1 MEAVA
6 LFPSTLSTYPNCNST
21 TCESLKFHLFS
32 SPIWCQGI
40 SWCKYFIYLTTWEIQ
55 LHHPCYFGNP
65 TAVWQ
70 GDFLQTC
77 QGTASLHFQQ
87 GILKGHDL
95 HARKNMDTHLNPY
108 RPYQPKQNKYQNQ
121 NNKQLHQV
129 FSAGF
134 LSFKTHDTCAL
145 LNISSSH
152 HRKTILG
159 CTFVRQLC
167 GCQSHVFY
175 FQAPF
180 QWGPLTATK
189 AFGLPWMT

>member
-1 MEAVA
+1 MWISEVPPFFITH
-6 LFPSTLSTYPNCNST
+6 LMPGYKLVQLLHILDSLRNPITPPLLLREPNCRMT
-21 TCESLKFHLFS
+21 RWFS
-32 SPIWCQGI
+32 SNMSRNCIPSLPARHPERAWA
-40 SWCKYFIYLTTWEIQ
+40 SCK
-55 LHHPCYFGNP
+55 
-65 TAVWQ
+65 
-70 GDFLQTC
+70 
-77 QGTASLHFQQ
+77 
-87 GILKGHDL
+87 
-95 HARKNMDTHLNPY
+95 KNMDTHLN
-108 RPYQPKQNKYQNQ
+108 PYQPKQNKYQNK

-134 LSFKTHDTCAL
+134 LSFKHMIHVLSCAL
-145 LNISSSH
+145 LKIQNIWLAH